1 MTAPCV
7 LVLSTSLH
15 PESRSRVMALAARAE
30 LDALGAQTAWFDCR
44 DVQFPYMDGHSAG
57 SHAATVALRTAL
69 GAADAVFLASGV
81 YNFDVSAVA
90 KACLELGGKAWDGKV
105 VCIGCATGSMVSFM
119 APMGLANSLMLDFRC
134 VVVPRFPMATQ
145 AAIVDGAVADAEVA
159 RRIRE
164 ACAMTMR
171 LADATRG
178 A

>member
-1 MTAPCV
+1 MTAPRI

-15 PESRSRVMALAARAE
+15 PQSRSRVMAIAARAE
-30 LDALGAQTAWFDCR
+30 LDALGAQTSWFDCR

-69 GAADAVFLASGV
+69 GAADAVFLASGI

-145 AAIVDGAVADAEVA
+145 AEIVDGAVADAETS

-164 ACAMTMR
+164 ACAMTVR